1 MLLKRGDTNE
11 IRYKQSFSLV
21 TTGGTSVETIR
32 KYIEKREVMKIVKHK
47 AYKFRLYPNKE
58 QAILINKTIGSSR
71 FVFNYF
77 LNLWNEE
84 YKRTGKGLTY
94 NKCAVKI
101 PTLKKSDEYSWLKE
115 VDSIALQSSIKNL
128 EDSFNRFFKKQNK
141 TPRFKSK
148 KNPVQSYTTKNS
160 NNNIQ
165 IEGNKV
171 KIPKLKWVKF
181 ANSRE
186 VKGKILRATIIKR
199 PSGKYFVSLLVEE
212 TIRELPKAKS
222 SVGIDL
228 GIKDFAILD
237 NGIIYNNHKFT
248 YKMEQKLKREQ
259 RKLSRRQLQ
268 AKKKGIDLF
277 EAKNYQKQKI
287 KVARLHEKVANQ
299 REDFLNKVSTEIIK
313 NHDIICIEDLN
324 VKGMLRNYKLSKS
337 ISDVSWSSFV
347 TKLQYKA
354 DWYGKEIIKIDKWY
368 PSSQICSSCGA
379 NTGKKTLDIRTWTCE
394 CGVEHDRDINAGKN
408 IKNEGLRIR
417 NLKLNI

>member
-1 MLLKRGDTNE
+1 
-11 IRYKQSFSLV
+11 
-21 TTGGTSVETIR
+21 
-32 KYIEKREVMKIVKHK
+32 
-47 AYKFRLYPNKE
+47 YPNK
-58 QAILINKTIGSSR
+58 QQTILINKTIGSSR
-71 FVFNYF
+71 FVFNHF
-77 LNLWNEE
+77 LHLWNES
-84 YKRTGKGLTY
+84 YSKTKKGLSY
-94 NKCAVKI
+94 NTCSTML
-101 PTLKKSDEYSWLKE
+101 PSMKKSETYAWLKE

-128 EDSFNRFFKKQNK
+128 EDSFNRFFKKQSK
-141 TPRFKSK
+141 APRFKSK
-148 KNPVQSYTTKNS
+148 KNPVQSYTTKNGS
-160 NNNIQ
+160 NNIQ

-171 KIPKLKWVKF
+171 KLPKLKWVKF

-186 VKGKILRATIIKR
+186 VKGRILNATISKR

-212 TIRELPKAKS
+212 TIKELPKTES

-237 NGIIYNNHKFT
+237 NGTIYNNNKFT

-259 RKLSRRQLQ
+259 SKLSKKQLKAKKKRNNIFETKKYKNKYKNKKKKKLKREQRKLSRKQLQ
-268 AKKKGIDLF
+268 AKKKGINLF

-287 KVARLHEKVANQ
+287 KVARLHEKVMNQ

-324 VKGMLRNYKLSKS
+324 VKGMLRNHKLSKS

-368 PSSQICSSCGA
+368 PSSQICSSCGT
-379 NTGKKTLDIRTWTCE
+379 NSGKKTLDIRTWTCK
-394 CGVEHDRDINAGKN
+394 CGVKHDRDINASKN

-417 NLKLNI
+417 NL

>member
-1 MLLKRGDTNE
+1 M
-11 IRYKQSFSLV
+11 I
-21 TTGGTSVETIR
+21 
-32 KYIEKREVMKIVKHK
+32 KHK
-47 AYKFRLYPNKE
+47 AYKFRIYPNK
-58 QAILINKTIGSSR
+58 QQTILINKTIGSSR
-71 FVFNYF
+71 FVFNHF
-77 LNLWNEE
+77 LHLWNES
-84 YKRTGKGLTY
+84 YSKTKKGLSY
-94 NKCAVKI
+94 NTCATML
-101 PTLKKSDEYSWLKE
+101 PSMKKSETYAWLKE

-141 TPRFKSK
+141 APRFKSK
-148 KNPVQSYTTKNS
+148 NNPVQSYTTKNI

-165 IEGNKV
+165 IESNKV

-186 VKGKILRATIIKR
+186 IKGRILNATISKR

-212 TIRELPKAKS
+212 TIRESPKTES

-237 NGIIYNNHKFT
+237 NGTIYNNNKFT

-259 RKLSRRQLQ
+259 RKLSRKQLQ
-268 AKKKGIDLF
+268 AKKKGINLF

-287 KVARLHEKVANQ
+287 KVARLHEKVMNQ

-324 VKGMLRNYKLSKS
+324 VKGMLRNHKLSKS

-368 PSSQICSSCGA
+368 PSSQICSSCGT
-379 NTGKKTLDIRTWTCE
+379 NSGKKTLDIRTWTCK
-394 CGVEHDRDINAGKN
+394 CGVKHDRDINASRN
-408 IKNEGLRIR
+408 IKVEGLRIR
-417 NLKLNI
+417 DI